1 MQADV
6 QTMQA
11 DVQTMLADVQT
22 MLADV
27 QTMLADVNRQKPFKR
42 FLLKFTSSER
52 EYIFTSTDS
61 VSSQN

>member
-22 MLADV
+22 MLADI

-42 FLLKFTSSER
+42 FLLKFTSER